1 MPDTSYPLEQN
12 WLSEENLLVDPDLL
26 GMKREELKELSI
38 DELKSRL
45 IDVQQELEELK
56 FQKALQQLEN
66 PLQLRYL
73 RKEIAQIK
81 TVLNEF
87 ELDIRQAEA

>member
-1 MPDTSYPLEQN
+1 M
-12 WLSEENLLVDPDLL
+12 
-26 GMKREELKELSI
+26 KELSV

-45 IDVQQELEELK
+45 IDVQQGLEELK
-56 FQKALQQLEN
+56 FQKALKQLEN

-87 ELDIRQAEA
+87 ELGIRQAEA

>member
-1 MPDTSYPLEQN
+1 MPGTSYLLEQN
-12 WLSEENLLVDPDLL
+12 WLSEENLLVDLNLL
-26 GMKREELKELSI
+26 GVMREELKELSI
-38 DELKSRL
+38 NELKSRL
-45 IDVQQELEELK
+45 IEIQQELEELK

-87 ELDIRQAEA
+87 ELGIRQAEA

>member
-1 MPDTSYPLEQN
+1 M
-12 WLSEENLLVDPDLL
+12 
-26 GMKREELKELSI
+26 KELSI

-87 ELDIRQAEA
+87 ELGIRKAEA

>member
-1 MPDTSYPLEQN
+1 M
-12 WLSEENLLVDPDLL
+12 
-26 GMKREELKELSI
+26 KELSI
-38 DELKSRL
+38 DELKPRL

-87 ELDIRQAEA
+87 ELGIRQAEA

>member
-1 MPDTSYPLEQN
+1 M
-12 WLSEENLLVDPDLL
+12 
-26 GMKREELKELSI
+26 KELSI

-56 FQKALQQLEN
+56 FQKALKQLEN

-87 ELDIRQAEA
+87 ELGIRQAEA

>member
-1 MPDTSYPLEQN
+1 M
-12 WLSEENLLVDPDLL
+12 
-26 GMKREELKELSI
+26 KELSI
-38 DELKSRL
+38 GELKSRL

-81 TVLNEF
+81 TVLSEF
-87 ELDIRQAEA
+87 ELGIRQAGA

>member
-1 MPDTSYPLEQN
+1 
-12 WLSEENLLVDPDLL
+12 
-26 GMKREELKELSI
+26 MKREELKELSV

-45 IDVQQELEELK
+45 IDVQQGLEELK

-81 TVLNEF
+81 TVINEF
-87 ELDIRQAEA
+87 ELGIRQAEA

>member
-1 MPDTSYPLEQN
+1 
-12 WLSEENLLVDPDLL
+12 
-26 GMKREELKELSI
+26 MKREELKELSI

-73 RKEIAQIK
+73 RKKIAQIK

-87 ELDIRQAEA
+87 ELGIRQAEA

>member
-1 MPDTSYPLEQN
+1 
-12 WLSEENLLVDPDLL
+12 
-26 GMKREELKELSI
+26 MKREELKELSI

-87 ELDIRQAEA
+87 ELGIRRAEA

>member
-1 MPDTSYPLEQN
+1 M
-12 WLSEENLLVDPDLL
+12 
-26 GMKREELKELSI
+26 KELPI

-87 ELDIRQAEA
+87 ELGIRQAEA

>member
-1 MPDTSYPLEQN
+1 
-12 WLSEENLLVDPDLL
+12 
-26 GMKREELKELSI
+26 MKREELKELSI

-45 IDVQQELEELK
+45 IDVQKELEKLK

-87 ELDIRQAEA
+87 ELGIRQAEA

>member
-1 MPDTSYPLEQN
+1 
-12 WLSEENLLVDPDLL
+12 
-26 GMKREELKELSI
+26 LKELSI

-45 IDVQQELEELK
+45 IDVQKELEKLK

-87 ELDIRQAEA
+87 ELGIRQAEA

>member
-1 MPDTSYPLEQN
+1 M
-12 WLSEENLLVDPDLL
+12 
-26 GMKREELKELSI
+26 KELSI

-73 RKEIAQIK
+73 RKKIAQIK

-87 ELDIRQAEA
+87 ELGIRQTEA

>member
-1 MPDTSYPLEQN
+1 M
-12 WLSEENLLVDPDLL
+12 
-26 GMKREELKELSI
+26 KELSI

-56 FQKALQQLEN
+56 FQN

-87 ELDIRQAEA
+87 ELGIRQAEA

>member
-1 MPDTSYPLEQN
+1 
-12 WLSEENLLVDPDLL
+12 
-26 GMKREELKELSI
+26 MKREELKELSI

-81 TVLNEF
+81 TALNEF
-87 ELDIRQAEA
+87 ELGIRKAEA

>member
-1 MPDTSYPLEQN
+1 
-12 WLSEENLLVDPDLL
+12 
-26 GMKREELKELSI
+26 MKKEELKELSI

-45 IDVQQELEELK
+45 IDVQKELEKLK

-66 PLQLRYL
+66 PLQLRHL

-87 ELDIRQAEA
+87 ELGIRQAEA

>member
-1 MPDTSYPLEQN
+1 
-12 WLSEENLLVDPDLL
+12 
-26 GMKREELKELSI
+26 MKREELKELSI

-45 IDVQQELEELK
+45 IDVQKELEELK

-87 ELDIRQAEA
+87 ELGIRQVEA

>member
-1 MPDTSYPLEQN
+1 
-12 WLSEENLLVDPDLL
+12 
-26 GMKREELKELSI
+26 MKKEELKELSI

-45 IDVQQELEELK
+45 IDVQKELEKLK

-87 ELDIRQAEA
+87 ELGIRQAEA

>member
-1 MPDTSYPLEQN
+1 M
-12 WLSEENLLVDPDLL
+12 
-26 GMKREELKELSI
+26 KELSI
-38 DELKSRL
+38 NELKSRL
-45 IDVQQELEELK
+45 IEVQEELEELK

-73 RKEIAQIK
+73 RKEVAQIK

-87 ELDIRQAEA
+87 ELGIRRQAEA